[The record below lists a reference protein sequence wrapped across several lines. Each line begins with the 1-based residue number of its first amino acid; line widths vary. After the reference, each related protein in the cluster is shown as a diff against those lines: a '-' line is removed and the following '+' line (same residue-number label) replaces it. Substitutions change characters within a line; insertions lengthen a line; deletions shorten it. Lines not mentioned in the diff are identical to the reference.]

1 MTDEQLADELR
12 ALARTAVVPPVADG
26 LAAAVLERIAEP
38 PVRRTFAEVV
48 RSRWRA
54 LLGLL
59 AILLAGALV
68 APPVRAAVAE
78 WLNIG
83 GVEAQPVGTGPT
95 SAPPP
100 PAAAGELSLQ
110 QAAERAGFVPI
121 VPKALGTPS
130 KVDAS
135 EGMVAMSWETA
146 DGVVRLEQFKAQLS
160 PMYIKK
166 YYKELEY
173 LQVVNGYWFSTPHE
187 LVLDDE
193 TGNEVRVRVAGPTL
207 VWVYEGMT
215 FRLEGFSDKAR
226 ATAIA
231 VSAVR

>member
-12 ALARTAVVPPVADG
+12 ALGRTAAVPPVADG
-26 LAAAVLERIAEP
+26 LATAVLERIAEP

-54 LLGLL
+54 LLALL
-59 AILLAGALV
+59 AVLLAGALI

-83 GVEAQPVGTGPT
+83 GVQAQPVGTGPT
-95 SAPPP
+95 SAPEPP
-100 PAAAGELSLQ
+100 VAAGEFTLP
-110 QAAERAGFVPI
+110 QAADRAGFVPI
-121 VPKALGTPS
+121 VPKALGTPA
-130 KVDAS
+130 KIDAS
-135 EGMVAMSWETA
+135 KGMVAMSWQTA

-173 LQVVNGYWFSTPHE
+173 VQVVNGYWFSTPHE

-215 FRLEGFSDKAR
+215 FRLEGLADKTR